1 MRSQQHRYHQHRH
14 RRGIQQFDLF
24 MESDN
29 ARRQR
34 PDWDML
40 PPQTRQAL
48 TDLMARLILDHNE
61 EERDLLPRETR
72 HDV

>member
-1 MRSQQHRYHQHRH
+1 MRSQQHRYHQHR
-14 RRGIQQFDLF
+14 RRTQQFDLF

-48 TDLMARLILDHNE
+48 TDLMARLILDHKE

>member
-1 MRSQQHRYHQHRH
+1 MRTQQHRYHQHR
-14 RRGIQQFDLF
+14 RGTQQFDLF

-29 ARRQR
+29 AGRKR

-40 PPQTRQAL
+40 PSQTRQAL
-48 TDLMARLILDHNE
+48 TDLMARLILDHKE

>member
-1 MRSQQHRYHQHRH
+1 
-14 RRGIQQFDLF
+14 

-34 PDWDML
+34 PDWEML
-40 PPQTRQAL
+40 PPRTRQAL
-48 TDLMARLILDHNE
+48 TDLMARLILDHKE